1 MLLVSVNQISRGFS
15 PKYHKEPNHKG
26 LLLPDLFQVKQL
38 ADPAEV
44 FLFKAPLLG
53 GTVVDGSEIPRPTTF
68 WMYKTLEITG

>member
-53 GTVVDGSEIPRPTTF
+53 GTGDGSEIPRPTTF